1 MTDGTTTRKSGRER
15 IPNKKYTNDAFESLN
30 ILSSDSEEEELAV
43 LEQLQN
49 AEDDEDFPEDQAVM
63 EPEDEDSLVEED
75 LSDGS
80 GIKTPI
86 EEYED
91 AHSYASTDVEEP
103 LSPKAA
109 RRKGHRTQRDP
120 NVHSRGMPET
130 PFSSE
135 GRYARINFF
144 TGQGVEDISHVVKSR
159 DQWVRDPTL
168 PRRSKLCHSFSHTEE
183 KRQMEATVGWDW
195 YYDQGGREFFA
206 KKQTFRLLNVDEAV
220 NYVPEPTSKSHSFL
234 MGPYGTQEIFTL
246 TPSQSVGLDPPLPE
260 AGRVMAWQNS
270 ERAMRRDRR
279 QGHGWMLNAGTRVRC
294 LDWAPNHDGGTQ
306 YLAVAIAP
314 PKDSARKGLSKVA
327 PAFTPSPSTPAAIQI
342 WAFATTS
349 APETQSSL
357 DSERAPELRIVI
369 VSDWGD
375 VSQLKWCPVPRSP
388 RNEDV
393 HGYTSTSI
401 GLLAGIWGDGYAR
414 VYPLCDIRPTQ
425 IQVAGLMGMQVL
437 DVRLDKNKDFQTR
450 RYDSAAFAA
459 RSEGTLSTCLTWF
472 SATDLAVGHANG
484 VVAIYDIY
492 PQPEPEQQRPSN
504 HPPPPGTAGSSS
516 STNPTPKPWF
526 TRLLHPT
533 YILSLISAYP
543 THPTFLISSSSSGH
557 VRLTSLLAP
566 TTDYV
571 LSPRSRT
578 PPTSLAY
585 HDGLLSIVG
594 TEENSETIRVWGLR
608 CFYATL
614 AVGKL
619 NGAPGPGLGVVDVG
633 RCHASVAVGGADGGV
648 VVTNPMRKVLGRRE
662 AGYQLV
668 IFKHEWVRRPPQPGD
683 RDAAGEEVQK
693 RLGMS
698 RITEGYKGER
708 VDVDV
713 HKKRDNGKWKGGVTN
728 TIIHEEETAATAVA
742 WNPNLTCGGWLAV
755 GWGSGLL
762 RVQDVAI

>member
-30 ILSSDSEEEELAV
+30 IFSSDSEEEELAV
-43 LEQLQN
+43 LEKLQN
-49 AEDDEDFPEDQAVM
+49 AEDDEDFPEDQAVV

-109 RRKGHRTQRDP
+109 RRKGHRAQRDP

-135 GRYARINFF
+135 GRYTRINFF

-183 KRQMEATVGWDW
+183 KRQMEANVGWDW

-206 KKQTFRLLNVDEAV
+206 KKQTFQLLNVDEAV

-234 MGPYGTQEIFTL
+234 MGPYGTQKFFTL
-246 TPSQSVGLDPPLPE
+246 APSQSVGLDPPLPG

-279 QGHGWMLNAGTRVRC
+279 RGHGWMLNAGTRVRC

-414 VYPLCDIRPTQ
+414 V
-425 IQVAGLMGMQVL
+425 L
-437 DVRLDKNKDFQTR
+437 DVRLDENKDFQTR

-504 HPPPPGTAGSSS
+504 HPPPPGTAVSSS

-594 TEENSETIRVWGLR
+594 TEENSETIRGQGWGLWMW
-608 CFYATL
+608 
-614 AVGKL
+614 G
-619 NGAPGPGLGVVDVG
+619 GAMLVLRLVG
-633 RCHASVAVGGADGGV
+633 RMGV

-683 RDAAGEEVQK
+683 RDAAGEGVQK

-713 HKKRDNGKWKGGVTN
+713 HKKHDNGRWKGGVTN
-728 TIIHEEETAATAVA
+728 TTIHEEETAATAVA

-762 RVQDVAI
+762 RVQDMAI